1 MRYKFQSERMHRTFE
16 QVLHT
21 LPVAVQNVIVDRLD
35 LVTDVPSEAIKAGGA
50 ADALGCVKHRTL
62 FVDAA
67 KLINKPAGLL
77 SSVIAHEFAHVAL
90 GHHQQTSK
98 ALSWEAGEYD
108 ANRQAVGWG
117 FASLVSFE
125 SLNARPI
132 GGLPKT
138 FGEVQF

>member
-16 QVLHT
+16 QVLHA
-21 LPVAVQNVIVDRLD
+21 LPVATQNVIIDRLD
-35 LVTDVPSEAIKAGGA
+35 LVTDTPGEALKAGVA
-50 ADALGCVKHRTL
+50 TDALGCVKHRTL

-67 KLINKPAGLL
+67 RLINQPVGLL
-77 SSVIAHEFAHVAL
+77 ASVLAHEFAHVAL
-90 GHHQQTSK
+90 GHHQQSSK
-98 ALSWEAGEYD
+98 ALSVEAGEYD
-108 ANRQAVGWG
+108 ADRQAVAWG